1 MIQNG
6 GAIDEGRDWQETFTQ
21 VAKDFFLKSVV
32 VPQIPHATGKLK
44 IMPIRGQGETGKYPT
59 GANSSAGFFSFLPR
73 LRFSPLDCPSLC
85 IRDACRGSQV

>member
-44 IMPIRGQGETGKYPT
+44 IMPIRGQGETGKT
-59 GANSSAGFFSFLPR
+59 SHRSQLLSRLLFLPSAPALLGAR
-73 LRFSPLDCPSLC
+73 LPVFMYS
-85 IRDACRGSQV
+85 